1 MLSITWERI
10 LRVLEWL
17 VFLFLCGVSIIFIKE
32 IIIKFYSEDS
42 SFIISEEYPTEHPTI
57 TICNLF
63 KQNIDYKHGQDYEI
77 IDSSRNDTIILG
89 TYTLLGVK
97 IRNLK
102 VDFKTEGTWRRVA
115 Q

>member
-63 KQNIDYKHGQDYEI
+63 KQNEDIGMNIDYKHGQDYEI
-77 IDSSRNDTIILG
+77 IDSSLNDTIILG
-89 TYTLLGVK
+89 ILHY
-97 IRNLK
+97 
-102 VDFKTEGTWRRVA
+102 
-115 Q
+115 